1 MHKYQL
7 LINRWTDQVSTASF
21 ARFQDMI
28 DEAAERSDIH
38 LPSFVHYLL
47 QQVSDSQTQAII
59 RYHAQEAYG
68 VQLSQ

>member
-21 ARFQDMI
+21 ARLQDMI

-38 LPSFVHYLL
+38 LPSFVQYLL
-47 QQVSDSQTQAII
+47 QHVSDPQAQAII
-59 RYHAQEAYG
+59 RYHAQAAYG